1 MSISSFYTSVIDK
14 DKTKTR
20 ITDTYITKG
29 NDDAIATR
37 TFEKRKEK
45 KKSEREN
52 VRVLSNRQLKVFMTK
67 RKCKFQFS
75 SNIILTMVRHFE
87 RTTDRIVLFF
97 SFCRRIRMFKQISV
111 ALVDNIVPSVDNIS
125 I

>member
-1 MSISSFYTSVIDK
+1 VIDK

-20 ITDTYITKG
+20 ITNTYITKG

-52 VRVLSNRQLKVFMTK
+52 VRVLSNNRSVIFFVYKYI
-67 RKCKFQFS
+67 
-75 SNIILTMVRHFE
+75 NIL
-87 RTTDRIVLFF
+87 
-97 SFCRRIRMFKQISV
+97 IS
-111 ALVDNIVPSVDNIS
+111 
-125 I
+125 